1 VTDLFDSAA
10 FDEARVEALVWV
22 PEHGAPAPA
31 PPGPA
36 GVPARVREL
45 RALLH
50 HLREA
55 PRVERLVALVS
66 AAVYRL
72 LPGNTNRAAEGH
84 ALELSPDAHPDVR
97 AWVDCDVML
106 REEAGRAAPLRLL
119 LRVPPVI
126 APDGSIHLHPALDA
140 AGAALRPIGFDPLW
154 SVVAADDVA
163 RAVRLALLAPAAGV
177 FNVAGDEALPLS
189 WLLRWSGRAPW
200 PVPGPL
206 LGAARDALRRL
217 GARETARALETSPL
231 CFGLTLDAR
240 RAATGLGF
248 RPRWRV
254 ALPPRGAS
262 GVLRLEPQAAAAPGP
277 ASERSGALA

>member
-1 VTDLFDSAA
+1 VTDLFDSAE
-10 FDEARVEALVWV
+10 FEEAHVEALVWV
-22 PEHGAPAPA
+22 PEHGAALPA

-55 PRVERLVALVS
+55 PQVERLVALVS
-66 AAVYRL
+66 AAVYQL
-72 LPGNTNRAAEGH
+72 APGNANRAAEGQ
-84 ALELSPDAHPDVR
+84 ALELSPDAHPEVR

-106 REEAGRAAPLRLL
+106 REESARAAPLRVL

-126 APDGSIHLHPALDA
+126 APDGSVHLHPALDA
-140 AGAALRPIGFDPLW
+140 PAAPVRPLGFDPLW

-163 RAVRLALLAPAAGV
+163 RAVRLALRAPAAGV
-177 FNVAGDEALPLS
+177 FNVTGDEALPLS

-206 LGAARDALRRL
+206 LGAARGALRRV
-217 GARETARALETSPL
+217 GARDAARALESSPL

-240 RAATGLGF
+240 RAAAGLGF

-254 ALPPRGAS
+254 ALPSRGAS
-262 GVLRLEPQAAAAPGP
+262 GVLRLEPHAGAARDAARE
-277 ASERSGALA
+277 SVGARA